1 MLHGSVFR
9 YQCSCIYIEA
19 LAFTG
24 KIDAIASI
32 VYAAI
37 MTKKTNPS
45 PAAIKAWA
53 RLMRVSRQ
61 LVERAEDALKDSSL
75 PPLAWYDVLHELA
88 EAGEGGLRPFQLIE
102 HTLFAQ
108 YNVSRLLARLEADG
122 LVEKLRVADDGRGQ
136 TIRITAKGRETRRR
150 MWAVYGRSIAEL
162 VGARL
167 SDDDLDTLA
176 ALLGRLRHPAAP
188 E

>member
-1 MLHGSVFR
+1 
-9 YQCSCIYIEA
+9 
-19 LAFTG
+19 
-24 KIDAIASI
+24 
-32 VYAAI
+32 
-37 MTKKTNPS
+37 MTEKTNPS

-102 HTLFAQ
+102 RTLFAQ
-108 YNVSRLLARLEADG
+108 YNISRLLARLEADG

-136 TIRITAKGRETRRR
+136 TIRITGKGRETRRR

-167 SDDDLDTLA
+167 SNDDLEILS
-176 ALLGRLRHPAAP
+176 ALLGRLRHPAAL